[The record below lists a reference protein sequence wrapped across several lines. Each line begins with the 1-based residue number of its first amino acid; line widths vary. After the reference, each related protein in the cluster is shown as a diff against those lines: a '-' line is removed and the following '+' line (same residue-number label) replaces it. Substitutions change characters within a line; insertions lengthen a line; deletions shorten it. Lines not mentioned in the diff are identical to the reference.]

1 MKFSPLFS
9 GSSGNCSFLE
19 AGSVRILID
28 AGLPGRAITDAL
40 SKLDV
45 TPDTLSAILVTH
57 EHSDHINGVGVLA
70 RKYKLPVYANE
81 RTWIAMR
88 DKIGNVPQGQIRIF
102 ETDRDFYLRELNVLP
117 FSTPHD
123 SAESVGFCFMH
134 KYSKISTMTDI
145 GHVSGRML
153 DIVEHSDLLLLESN
167 HDVEMLLAG
176 SYPYHLKQRIL
187 SDKGHLS
194 NENAGKSL
202 AKLYLRGLRNVIL
215 GHLSHE
221 NNLEPLAL
229 ETVKMVLR
237 QEDIPDTAVNIGL
250 AHRDRPSG
258 IYITD

>member
-19 AGSVRILID
+19 AENVRLLID
-28 AGLPGRAITDAL
+28 AGLAGCTVTNAL
-40 SKLDV
+40 AKIGV
-45 TPDTLSAILVTH
+45 APETLNAILITH
-57 EHSDHINGVGVLA
+57 EHSDHISGVGVLS

-81 RTWIAMR
+81 RTWNAMR
-88 DKIGNVPQGQIRIF
+88 EKIGYIPPKLVRVF
-102 ETDRDFYLRELNVLP
+102 ETDRDFYIKELNVLP

-123 SAESVGFCFMH
+123 AAEPIGYCFSYRN
-134 KYSKISTMTDI
+134 KKVSIMTDI
-145 GHVSGRML
+145 GHVTNRML
-153 DIVEHSDLLLLESN
+153 DIIEHSSLLLLEAN

-176 SYPYHLKQRIL
+176 SYPYHLKRRIL
-187 SDKGHLS
+187 SDTGHLS
-194 NENAGKSL
+194 NENAGKAL

-215 GHLSHE
+215 GHLSRE

-237 QEDIPDTAVNIGL
+237 QEDIPDTAVNMGL

-258 IYITD
+258 IYIID